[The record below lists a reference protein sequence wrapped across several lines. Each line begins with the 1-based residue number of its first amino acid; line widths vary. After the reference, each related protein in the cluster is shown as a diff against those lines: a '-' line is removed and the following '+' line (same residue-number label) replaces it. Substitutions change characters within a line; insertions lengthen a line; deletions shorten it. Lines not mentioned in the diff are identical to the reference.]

1 MRTFFVDVETEIGW
15 GGFGRTIRVK
25 ANTLRGAFKRAKK
38 YMRPDEMLAQVCTR
52 VRGCEL
58 AQPVWDFYNCR
69 LGAIHFGLK
78 L

>member
-1 MRTFFVDVETEIGW
+1 MRTFYCDVETEIGW

-38 YMRPDEMLAQVCTR
+38 YMRPDELFAEVLTR

-58 AQPVWDFYNCR
+58 AQPVWDAYNGL
-69 LGAIHFGLK
+69 LGKIHTN
-78 L
+78 